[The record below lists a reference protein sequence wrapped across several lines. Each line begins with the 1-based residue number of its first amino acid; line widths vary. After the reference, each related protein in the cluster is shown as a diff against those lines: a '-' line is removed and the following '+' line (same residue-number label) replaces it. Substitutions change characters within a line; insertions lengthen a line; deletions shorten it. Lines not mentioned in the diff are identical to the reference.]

1 MPRLLGR
8 KTEQQRLDRLIEGAR
23 GGTGAALVLIGEPGI
38 GKTVLLDYAVARA
51 TGFRVL
57 SCRGVPSE
65 TEVAFAALH
74 ELLWPVLD
82 LVDGLPAAQAD
93 ALRGALGLAEP
104 QGGPLLIGVA
114 VLTLLSELA
123 ERQPVLVVVD
133 DLHLLDAASRNS
145 LAFVAR
151 RTAADPILV
160 LFAAHP
166 GTAGPAQTLPVLTVP
181 ELDPASAQQLA
192 AQQNPSLSPL
202 RMRRLLRLTAGN
214 PLALVELSRGAGR
227 ELGPAADRRPELG
240 PRLRDA
246 FEVAFRQLGA
256 GRFTA
261 LLVAAAEDG
270 GDTAVVLRAAHARGA
285 SDADWHAALESGL
298 MRAEEGRITVRHPL
312 IRAAVLETA
321 DPAERRAVH
330 ATLAQVLAETDPDR
344 SAWHLA
350 EAATHPDESI
360 AAALDAVA
368 ERAWAR
374 GGLITAARTLRRAAA
389 LSPDAAS
396 AALRLSR
403 SARAAWDSGDV
414 ETARELLT
422 AAGDRADPEEV
433 SIAGGGLAGMFELG
447 QGNPE
452 RARELLSRDAARV
465 EPRFRAE
472 LRHGVTRAE
481 WVVGD
486 AMSMEQL
493 ATLAAE
499 GVEVPA
505 VGGGRAADRVYPE
518 GRAAVGADARD
529 GDTRGGAV
537 IGRDARGE
545 DAGDPLLPW
554 RLPVA
559 DIAMLLGTETQAL
572 ALYHAGIDRL
582 RTEGPISWLGY
593 TLGQRSWLYFVT
605 GRWDDALTDTAEALR
620 LAVDFTGRKTVADA
634 YRTMAFIAALRG
646 DAAAVDEFNGRV
658 LEFAEPRG
666 YYPLTSAAYWC
677 RALHALGDGR
687 TDDAGELLDLIAQP
701 GHPAH
706 HPSVALLSAGYAI
719 EAAVRSGRPERA
731 ERYLKTLVEYG
742 ESFGPGPLSGA
753 VPDGP
758 IGTGRTRTNARSGRT
773 PADTTVGRST
783 RRDPASAEGVVA
795 RSAETGTVRG
805 GVPDWVRAD
814 VELGRALLAAGA
826 DAEAHFTAALESAPA
841 HRPFALARYRLAYGE
856 WLRRARRR
864 LDAQEQL
871 RGALRVFEGFGAG
884 PWAARAARELTMAG
898 DRQAGTG
905 ETPQRTLLTAQELQV
920 AKLAATGL
928 TNRDI
933 AARLLISP
941 RTVGHHL
948 SNVFQKLGLARR
960 EQLASIDFE
969 RGFRLSL

>member
-1 MPRLLGR
+1 MPRQPGATPRLLGR
-8 KTEQQRLDRLIEGAR
+8 KAEQDRLDQLIAAARDGA
-23 GGTGAALVLIGEPGI
+23 GAALVLVGEPGI

-51 TGFRVL
+51 AGFRVL

-82 LVDGLPAAQAD
+82 RVEGLPAAQAS

-104 QGGPLLIGVA
+104 EGGPLLIGVA

-123 ERQPVLVVVD
+123 ERQPVLAVVD
-133 DLHLLDAASRNS
+133 DLHLLDAASRTC
-145 LAFVAR
+145 LTFVAR
-151 RTAADPILV
+151 RTAADPILM

-166 GTAGPAQTLPVLTVP
+166 GTAGPAQSLPLLPVP
-181 ELDPASAQQLA
+181 ELDRVSAEQLV
-192 AQQNPSLSPL
+192 AQQNPNLSPL

-246 FEVAFRQLGA
+246 FEVAFRHLTA
-256 GRFTA
+256 GQFTA

-270 GDTAVVLRAAHARGA
+270 GDTAILLSAAHTLGV
-285 SDADWHAALESGL
+285 SDDDWQAALESGL

-321 DPAERRAVH
+321 NPSARRSAH
-330 ATLAQVLAETDPDR
+330 AALAAVLAGSDPDR

-350 EAATHPDESI
+350 EAADKPDETI
-360 AAALDAVA
+360 AVALDAVA

-389 LSPDAAS
+389 LSPDTAS
-396 AALRLSR
+396 AAFRLSR
-403 SARAAWDSGDV
+403 AARAAWDSGDV

-452 RARELLSRDAARV
+452 RARQLLSRDAARV

-486 AMSMEQL
+486 PMSRAQL
-493 ATLAAE
+493 TELA
-499 GVEVPA
+499 
-505 VGGGRAADRVYPE
+505 AADRT
-518 GRAAVGADARD
+518 A
-529 GDTRGGAV
+529 GGA
-537 IGRDARGE
+537 GE
-545 DAGDPLLPW
+545 SLPPW

-559 DIAMLLGTETQAL
+559 DIAMLLGTEVQAL
-572 ALYHAGIDRL
+572 ALYRDGLERL

-593 TLGQRSWLYFVT
+593 TLGQRSWLHFVT

-634 YRTMAFIAALRG
+634 YLTMAFIAALRG
-646 DAAAVDEFNGRV
+646 DSAAVGEFAGRV
-658 LEFAEPRG
+658 LEFAEPRR
-666 YYPLTSAAYWC
+666 YFPSTAAGYWC
-677 RALHALGDGR
+677 RGLHALGADR
-687 TDDAGELLDLIAQP
+687 TEDACELFDSIATP

-706 HPSVALLSAGYAI
+706 HPTIEALSAGDAI

-731 ERYLKTLVEYG
+731 GRYLETLVAQADHT
-742 ESFGPGPLSGA
+742 GA
-753 VPDGP
+753 
-758 IGTGRTRTNARSGRT
+758 AW
-773 PADTTVGRST
+773 A
-783 RRDPASAEGVVA
+783 
-795 RSAETGTVRG
+795 
-805 GVPDWVRAD
+805 RAD
-814 VELGRALLAAGA
+814 AELGRALLAAGA
-826 DAEAHFTAALESAPA
+826 EADAHFAAAIEIAPVQ
-841 HRPFALARYRLAYGE
+841 RPFVHARYRLAYGE

-864 LDAQEQL
+864 RDAQQQL
-871 RGALRVFEGFGAG
+871 RAALRVFDGFGAL
-884 PWAARAARELTMAG
+884 PWAARATRELTMAG
-898 DRQAGTG
+898 DRQAVTG
-905 ETPQRTLLTAQELQV
+905 AAPPALLTAQELQV

-928 TNRDI
+928 TNREI

-948 SNVFQKLGLARR
+948 SSVFQKLGLARR
-960 EQLASIDFE
+960 EELAGIDFE
-969 RGFRLSL
+969 HGFRLSL